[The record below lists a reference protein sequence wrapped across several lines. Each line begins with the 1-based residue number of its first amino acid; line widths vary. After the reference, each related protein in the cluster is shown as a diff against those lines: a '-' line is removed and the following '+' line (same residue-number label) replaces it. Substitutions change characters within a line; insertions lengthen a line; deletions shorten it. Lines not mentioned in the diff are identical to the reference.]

1 MKLRPCVSSIALAAA
16 CAMAPLANAAIFTF
30 TGTTTGKPTYTRP
43 VEDLSGLSGVGV
55 GVKYDP
61 FTFKVSVSGDYSF
74 LTTGDFDTFT
84 TLYSGSFIPAS
95 PLTNAL
101 IANDDLLPGFTT
113 SGFLQTLTAGVTY
126 VYVTTGFTPAD
137 SGPYSTTIGG
147 PGLVSFI
154 PEPSTYLMLS
164 GGLAL
169 MMLRR
174 RERSAND

>member
-1 MKLRPCVSSIALAAA
+1 LAAA
-16 CAMAPLANAAIFTF
+16 CTVAPLANAAIFTF

-43 VEDLSGLSGVGV
+43 LEDLSALSLVGV
-55 GVKYDP
+55 GVNYDP
-61 FTFKVSVSGDYSF
+61 FPFKVSVSGSYSF

-95 PLTNAL
+95 SLTNAL

-126 VYVTTGFTPAD
+126 VYVTTGFAPGNA
-137 SGPYSTTIGG
+137 GAYSTTIGG

-154 PEPSTYLMLS
+154 PEPSTYLMLG
-164 GGLAL
+164 GGLSLLAL
-169 MMLRR
+169 WRR
-174 RERSAND
+174 RQRSAND